1 MGPYGLSDKINLV
14 KDPAPRC
21 GCSTASLKLR
31 ERQRFF
37 EEVFQHDVDA
47 TCPRPP
53 IGSISSMEV
62 NEALDVFFSSEGEEG
77 VLTSPLPGMETRNT
91 AEGCEKALRGY
102 TPNGI
107 LYLTHRSKETTT
119 TTRSSVMDSFDTSLE
134 VSMPSPASPPRLQ
147 TPPLTVRPAMPMEET
162 PPVVRSD
169 DEETHTPAQS
179 SEEAVPPEI
188 ERVKSQT
195 PSS

>member
-134 VSMPSPASPPRLQ
+134 VSMPSPFLVIAPADSTDAGGRYNPEPLGQCFSLHLVVQFLRNQHEQ
-147 TPPLTVRPAMPMEET
+147 TVTCWR
-162 PPVVRSD
+162 
-169 DEETHTPAQS
+169 
-179 SEEAVPPEI
+179 
-188 ERVKSQT
+188 
-195 PSS
+195 